1 MMKIITMSRIA
12 LSVTAI
18 LLNGVAVAYSP
29 ETTEQDCKPP
39 RFTDFNLKEYKEP
52 ELIETAPESEFYF
65 KVSPWA
71 DPSTIKLTAKKQP
84 LAFNVE
90 SNSSFHK
97 VKAKLPAD
105 LTGKFV
111 RIDVSARAVLGCDDQ
126 DGWLIKVAGK

>member
-1 MMKIITMSRIA
+1 MKIITMCGIA
-12 LSVTAI
+12 LSVTVT
-18 LLNGVAVAYSP
+18 LLNGAAFAYSP
-29 ETTEQDCKPP
+29 ETTEQDCKKP
-39 RFTDFNLKEYKEP
+39 RFTDFNLTEYKVP

-84 LAFNVE
+84 LAFNLE

-97 VKAKLPAD
+97 VKAKLPAN

-111 RIDVSARAVLGCDDQ
+111 RIEVSAKAILGCDDQ